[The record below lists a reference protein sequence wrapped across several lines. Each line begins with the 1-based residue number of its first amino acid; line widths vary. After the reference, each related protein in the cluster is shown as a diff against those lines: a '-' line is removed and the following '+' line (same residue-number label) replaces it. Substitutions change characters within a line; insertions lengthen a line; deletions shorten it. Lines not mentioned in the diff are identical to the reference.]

1 MINLSNLFIKMKE
14 LDASDLFITVGSP
27 VKMSAKGKMIAITNE
42 KLKPADTEQIAYSF
56 MDDRQKQLFLKQKEL
71 DVAHSIHG
79 LGRFRL
85 NIYRQRGTIGLVI
98 RRIKLEIMTLE
109 ELNVPPILKDISMEQ
124 RGLVLVTGATGS
136 GKSTTLAA
144 MIDYINTNRDGHIVT
159 IEDPLEFIHMNKK
172 SIVTQREIGMDSLSY
187 PNALKSALRQAP
199 NVLLIGEIRDRETME
214 AALTLAETGHLV
226 LSTLHSNNANQTIER
241 IINFFPG
248 ELHPMTYLQ
257 LSLNLKG
264 VICQRLIPK
273 KDDKG
278 RVAILEIMLVS
289 PRIGDMIHKGDTA
302 GLKPVIAAGF
312 HEGMQTFDQNLFK
325 LYKEDVIDYDTAVRA
340 ADSGNDLKLRI
351 RTELGEALKDAES
364 GTAVDENILE
374 IENNIDTN

>member
-1 MINLSNLFIKMKE
+1 MINLSNLFIKMKD

-27 VKMSAKGKMIAITNE
+27 VKMSAKGKMVEITNE

-56 MDDRQKQLFLKQKEL
+56 MNDNQKKLFQDRKEL

-98 RRIKLEIMTLE
+98 RRIKLEIMPLE
-109 ELNVPPILKDISMEQ
+109 ELNMPSVLKDLAMEQ
-124 RGLVLVTGATGS
+124 RGLILVTGATGS

-144 MIDYINTNRDGHIVT
+144 IIDYINKNREGHIVT
-159 IEDPLEFIHMNKK
+159 IEDPLEFMHMNQKC
-172 SIVTQREIGMDSLSY
+172 IVTQREIGMDSLSY
-187 PNALKSALRQAP
+187 QNALKSALRQAP

-214 AALTLAETGHLV
+214 AALTFAETGHLV

-241 IINFFPG
+241 VINFFPG
-248 ELHPMTYLQ
+248 ELHPMIYLQ

-273 KDDKG
+273 KDNKG
-278 RVAILEIMLVS
+278 RAAILEIMLLS
-289 PRIGDMIHKGDTA
+289 PRIADMIHKGDTT

-325 LYKEDVIDYDTAVRA
+325 LYKEGVVDYETAIRA

-351 RTELGEALKDAES
+351 RTELGELKS
-364 GTAVDENILE
+364 GTVGKSPQSGTPGEVEENIDV
-374 IENNIDTN
+374 N